1 MKTAKELIVDSFA
14 GGGGASTGIE
24 MATRRHVDVAI
35 NHDPIAIAMH
45 KANHPKTKHYLESVW
60 DVDPQEATSGK
71 PVGLMW
77 LSPDCTHFSKAKGGK
92 PKSRKVR
99 GLAWLA
105 VKWAKAVKPRVIILE
120 NVEEFQTWGP
130 LLDNGHP
137 CPERKGQTFHL
148 FIKQLQR
155 LGYKVDW
162 RELRACD
169 YGAPTTRKRLF
180 LIARCDG
187 RPIVWPEPTHGE
199 PGSLLVASGIQKP
212 YRTAAECIDWSFPCP
227 SIFERKKPL
236 VENTLKRIARGLEKF
251 VLENPEPFIMQAYGG
266 GYAGAG
272 RSTQEPLPTVTAVDH
287 NWLVMPH
294 LTQYHSY
301 DDSPRGQVVDKPLLT
316 QDTSNRYALV
326 TSHLIKFKGTN
337 LGQKVTEPIQT
348 ITAGGTHFGEVRA
361 FLVKYYGQG
370 AGQPLNRPLDTITVR
385 DRFGLV
391 TIRGQDYQIADI
403 GLRMLQPKE
412 LYLAQGFPLDYIF
425 EHDAEGNRITKKEQV
440 AKCGNSVPPPFAEAL
455 VKANLPEMCE
465 IQRTA

>member
-1 MKTAKELIVDSFA
+1 
-14 GGGGASTGIE
+14 
-24 MATRRHVDVAI
+24 MATGRHVDIAI

-60 DVDPQEATSGK
+60 DVDPQEATKGQ

-77 LSPDCTHFSKAKGGK
+77 LSPDCTHFSKARGGK
-92 PKSRKVR
+92 PKKNAVR

-105 VKWAKAVKPRVIILE
+105 VRWAKTARPRVIVLE

-130 LLDNGHP
+130 LLATGQP
-137 CPERKGQTFHL
+137 CPERKGQTFNL
-148 FIKQLQR
+148 FVKQLRR

-187 RPIVWPEPTHGE
+187 SPIVWPEPTHGE
-199 PGSLLVASGIQKP
+199 PDSLLVVSGVQEP
-212 YRTAAECIDWSFPCP
+212 YRTAAECIDWSLPCP
-227 SIFERKKPL
+227 GIFTRKRPL
-236 VENTLKRIARGLEKF
+236 VENTLRRIAGGLEKF
-251 VLENPEPFIMQAYGG
+251 VFENPKPFIVEKESGAQA
-266 GYAGAG
+266 
-272 RSTQEPLPTVTAVDH
+272 H
-287 NWLVMPH
+287 F

-301 DDSPRGQVVDKPLLT
+301 DSSPRGQAIDSPLLT

-337 LGQKVTEPIQT
+337 LGQRVREPIQT
-348 ITAGGTHFGEVRA
+348 ITAGGTHFGEVRT
-361 FLVKYYGQG
+361 FLVKYYGRG
-370 AGQPLNRPLDTITVR
+370 AGQALDRPLDTVTTK

-391 TIRGQDYQIADI
+391 TVLGQEYQIADI

-412 LYLAQGFPLDYIF
+412 LYLAQGFPKGYIF
-425 EHDAEGNRITKKEQV
+425 AHDSQGNPITKKEQV

-455 VKANLPEMCE
+455 VRANLPEMCKAK
-465 IQRTA
+465 QSA